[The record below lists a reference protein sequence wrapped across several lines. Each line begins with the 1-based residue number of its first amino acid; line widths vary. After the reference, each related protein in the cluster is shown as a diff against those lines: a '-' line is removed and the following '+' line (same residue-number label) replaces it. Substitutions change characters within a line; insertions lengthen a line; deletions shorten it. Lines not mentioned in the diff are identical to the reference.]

1 MPQAF
6 RALART
12 SGYFALAL
20 AALALGV
27 AAAAV
32 LFSVTES
39 VLWRPLPFADSERL
53 ALLSNRNLKSVSE
66 GVAVSRAD
74 FRDWRARA
82 HSFAALAA
90 MSYGESHNLS
100 AARFGERIH
109 SKTASANL
117 FETFGVAPALG
128 RVFQPEE
135 ERAPRRRAQPA
146 LQISWAMVLQRCRL
160 RSFRPALWRVP
171 I

>member
-1 MPQAF
+1 MPQGL
-6 RALART
+6 RALAKT
-12 SGYFALAL
+12 PGYFALAL

-27 AAAAV
+27 AAATV

-39 VLWRPLPFADSERL
+39 VLWRPLPFADSEHL
-53 ALLSNRNLKSVSE
+53 ALLSSRNLKAVSE

-82 HSFAALAA
+82 HSFTALAA

-100 AARFGERIH
+100 AARFGERVH
-109 SKTASANL
+109 SKPASANL
-117 FETFGVAPALG
+117 FETLGVAPALG

-135 ERAPRRRAQPA
+135 E
-146 LQISWAMVLQRCRL
+146 
-160 RSFRPALWRVP
+160 
-171 I
+171 